1 MHVGIL
7 TFRVI
12 LYNSRSLKSK
22 RSQINP
28 LLSYIHK
35 KYNVSASE
43 IDLLE
48 SWDQS
53 MLGCAMIGNDRRFLE
68 SSLMNIFNQIEG
80 YFRDIQFLDSKIEI
94 W

>member
-1 MHVGIL
+1 MYVGIL
-7 TFRVI
+7 TFQVL

-22 RSQINP
+22 RSQIKP
-28 LLSYIHK
+28 LLSYLHK
-35 KYNVSASE
+35 KFNVTAAE

-53 MLGCAMIGNDRRFLE
+53 LLACAMIGNERRFLE
-68 SSLMNIFNQIEG
+68 SSLMEIYTHMES
-80 YFRDIQFLDSKIEI
+80 YFRDIQFLESKIEI